1 MRKPT
6 KSDLT
11 RAENV
16 DQLMERSKGGVGER
30 SFCDCLFCKLLCCM
44 HNTTVRALA
53 MGGAGESCA
62 WPGEGGWVRWSSH

>member
-16 DQLMERSKGGVGER
+16 DQLMERSKGGVGKDIE
-30 SFCDCLFCKLLCCM
+30 
-44 HNTTVRALA
+44 
-53 MGGAGESCA
+53 
-62 WPGEGGWVRWSSH
+62 